1 MDERRQAERHEVV
14 DLQLFG
20 QATGDL
26 LGKVVNISE
35 GGLLVL
41 SETEFKPGERD
52 NFYIPFTQTVQG
64 MVKFE
69 FLGEIRWV
77 QPESDNSSLNK
88 VGMAFALNPDVQTL
102 FIQQLVKIY
111 GPS

>member
-14 DLQLFG
+14 DLQLFD
-20 QATGDL
+20 QATDDL

-35 GGLLVL
+35 GGLLIL
-41 SETEFKPGERD
+41 SEAEFKPGQRE
-52 NFYIPFTQTVQG
+52 NFYIPFTRTVQG

-69 FLGEIRWV
+69 FLGEVRWV
-77 QPESDNSSLNK
+77 HPEENPSNMNK
-88 VGMAFALNPDVQTL
+88 VGMAFALNPDVQTM